1 MSREISQDLQKRA
14 NEFHII
20 LEDVAIT
27 HLAFSNEYA
36 KAVEAKQVAQQEAEL
51 AKYIVI
57 GALSEKQTIITKAR
71 GEAESAQLIGM
82 AVKRNPGFVKF
93 FGLMRHGI
101 LRILWPDRGIKS
113 I

>member
-1 MSREISQDLQKRA
+1 M
-14 NEFHII
+14 
-20 LEDVAIT
+20 AIT

-57 GALSEKQTIITKAR
+57 GALSEKQTIITKA
-71 GEAESAQLIGM
+71 
-82 AVKRNPGFVKF
+82 VKRNPGFVKF

-101 LRILWPDRGIKS
+101 LRILWPDRGIKC